1 MNIAIHHEM
10 LNLQNANNNKT
21 THLQTNVMFTSLL
34 HVLVYYIKL
43 YLNAICHLGVSFKS
57 RRHKYHAGQ
66 STVWIWNWTLCF
78 DSLMI
83 C

>member
-34 HVLVYYIKL
+34 NVLVYYIKL
-43 YLNAICHLGVSFKS
+43 
-57 RRHKYHAGQ
+57 
-66 STVWIWNWTLCF
+66 
-78 DSLMI
+78 
-83 C
+83 

>member
-34 HVLVYYIKL
+34 HQIIAECNLPFGSVV
-43 YLNAICHLGVSFKS
+43 
-57 RRHKYHAGQ
+57 
-66 STVWIWNWTLCF
+66 
-78 DSLMI
+78 
-83 C
+83 